1 MDVVFFFSP
10 FCRSAVCNISHK
22 LILSCNALAFHTI
35 CLHSYFLLS
44 RTGMGGRVSFYFL
57 FVYMWS
63 SHVFIARALCGTEC
77 RADAF
82 VLQQSLPKYLEQ
94 WPAALT
100 IWLIL
105 RDPRSREL
113 NPLQSLYQLY
123 SLSVLNKLQYSW
135 RGNYCKCVRP
145 AQLPV
150 LTQVR
155 APSLLEQYL
164 RYVPHRDRAGYD
176 NAPLLS

>member
-1 MDVVFFFSP
+1 MMLYSDGRCFLFLFFLFSP
-10 FCRSAVCNISHK
+10 FCSSAVCNISYK
-22 LILSCNALAFHTI
+22 LISSCNALAFHTI
-35 CLHSYFLLS
+35 CLHSYYLLN
-44 RTGMGGRVSFYFL
+44 RTGMGGRASFYFL

-63 SHVFIARALCGTEC
+63 RHVFIVRALCVTEC

-82 VLQQSLPKYLEQ
+82 VLQQSLPKYLEE

-150 LTQVR
+150 LT
-155 APSLLEQYL
+155 
-164 RYVPHRDRAGYD
+164 
-176 NAPLLS
+176 